1 MRLISSVIHK
11 NLTPI
16 FTSFVT
22 SLPHNL
28 PYYYLIFGHFIFSL
42 TKQKLNISSV
52 LFIILLV
59 PRNLIYVVH
68 VFILGQQR
76 NVKTRSNRNILSRQ
90 DGIPPPLRVSNFQI
104 VRTKQKILRV
114 IEQLNELQKND
125 ENTRQKINGSI
136 NLPPIILILISIGKK
151 RRPSLIYPLLSDT
164 RLVMV
169 VVSSFSGAESPV
181 RRTNIIRSR
190 QRIRVSSFG
199 CTTSRPPRGRPY
211 ASFDFKLKH
220 GYRHTNRSISF
231 ILESIRF
238 QFPFFFISS
247 TPATISK
254 SVIEPCH
261 ILPKKKKISLNLVN
275 E

>member
-68 VFILGQQR
+68 VFISGQQR

-90 DGIPPPLRVSNFQI
+90 DRIPPPLRVSNFQI

-114 IEQLNELQKND
+114 IEKLNELQKND

-211 ASFDFKLKH
+211 VLRFQIETRVSSH
-220 GYRHTNRSISF
+220 ESIHFFHF

-261 ILPKKKKISLNLVN
+261 ILPKKKKNLP
-275 E
+275 